1 MLLSFSAS
9 VLSNMRMIL
18 ENLSKKDGEERREI
32 GRKGGR
38 QGRRKGAGVGKT
50 ETESGE
56 ACL

>member
-1 MLLSFSAS
+1 
-9 VLSNMRMIL
+9 MIL
-18 ENLSKKDGEERREI
+18 KNLSKKDGEERREI
-32 GRKGGR
+32 GREGGR